1 MNSRPPSSR
10 GEVTP
15 SARGYFCDEVWH
27 LWNLAVAE
35 LFRKT
40 WFDLARQQGICRAE
54 IGGFQPFCHPC
65 MSPFCRILPV
75 WFEELAS
82 L

>member
-1 MNSRPPSSR
+1 
-10 GEVTP
+10 
-15 SARGYFCDEVWH
+15 

-35 LFRKT
+35 LFQKT
-40 WFDLARQQGICRAE
+40 WFDLAREQGICRAE

-65 MSPFCRILPV
+65 MLPLCRILPV